1 MDFSLPVPTLRRAPF
16 RNRSIHRSSTVH
28 TNPTPFAVPHRSTVG
43 VTPPTFPLVISA
55 LHPASVKAG
64 TATLVVFVVGQNFSA
79 GISTAQFGGSD
90 RPTVVFTPAVM
101 AFEAA
106 AADLAQP
113 KIVMIDVVNRN
124 SSTSMTSN
132 SVPFLVLP

>member
-1 MDFSLPVPTLRRAPF
+1 MRKQSAIFWLTASVLLLATFAHPQGPGPMPPTPATLR
-16 RNRSIHRSSTVH
+16 
-28 TNPTPFAVPHRSTVG
+28 
-43 VTPPTFPLVISA
+43 PPVISA

-90 RPTVVFTPAVM
+90 RPTVVFNPEVL
-101 AFEAA
+101 AFEAT

-113 KIVMIDVVNRN
+113 KIAMIDVANRN
-124 SSTSMTSN
+124 SHTSITSN

>member
-1 MDFSLPVPTLRRAPF
+1 
-16 RNRSIHRSSTVH
+16 
-28 TNPTPFAVPHRSTVG
+28 
-43 VTPPTFPLVISA
+43 

-90 RPTVVFTPAVM
+90 LPTVVFNPEVL
-101 AFEAA
+101 AFEAT

-113 KIVMIDVVNRN
+113 KIAMIDVANRN
-124 SSTSMTSN
+124 SHTSITSN